1 MSNKKMRV
9 KIILNF
15 LLLSIYVYFV
25 LLNAVQGNWQT
36 TLAWGCCVL
45 SWCSERRYICI
56 IEKMINLDEQADEI
70 LKESVDFFKKCA
82 EINVQLSNTIEALRA
97 ENEELRSV
105 KDQKHD

>member
-1 MSNKKMRV
+1 MSNEKMRV

-70 LKESVDFFKKCA
+70 LKESVDFFKKMCRDKCA
-82 EINVQLSNTIEALRA
+82 IKQYDRGSARRKRRTEISKGSKA
-97 ENEELRSV
+97 
-105 KDQKHD
+105 